1 MIGLL
6 PWILTA
12 LTVRISATY
21 TDRIATSTSGR
32 LRLLC
37 SDVVVWLRLAD
48 ITRVLMSA
56 SLSSSLAV
64 SLLSMLTV
72 STTSAFLLLTLT
84 FAAIVNTK
92 FAVVPRLADAPRV
105 LVSASAS
112 LSSAIAVQLLMVPFP
127 LSLPLAFPLAAVMDA
142 QFPVV
147 PGFPRIALMSVANA
161 VRQFVVAFTLLLLTL
176 TRAVAFTAIVHT

>member
-1 MIGLL
+1 MVL
-6 PWILTA
+6 
-12 LTVRISATY
+12 
-21 TDRIATSTSGR
+21 
-32 LRLLC
+32 LLC
-37 SDVVVWLRLAD
+37 MRLAY
-48 ITRVLMSA
+48 ITCVLMSA

-72 STTSAFLLLTLT
+72 STTCAFLLLTLAVA
-84 FAAIVNTK
+84 FAAVVHTK
-92 FAVVPRLADAPRV
+92 FAVVPRLADITRV
-105 LVSASAS
+105 LMGASAS

-161 VRQFVVAFTLLLLTL
+161 VRQFVVAFTFLLLTL
-176 TRAVAFTAIVHT
+176 TRAVAFTAIVNT